1 MHARHSI
8 PLWSIWL
15 PFVALAVAALEIGGV
30 VHPTSPVFVIPAVLL
45 LGGSVFAAVLHA
57 EILGAKVGEPLGSII
72 LAGCVTLLE
81 VALIISIMLSGLESA
96 EEVARDTVFAAVMI
110 VLNGIIGLCL
120 VRGGRLYHEQNFK
133 LDAASAALAV
143 LGTLSTLAFVL
154 PNFAVS
160 GPAGQYTWAQLL
172 VVSLCCLVL
181 YGVFLL
187 VQTVLHRNY
196 FVDEPSIDNHQIH
209 AVDEANEDDAIV
221 DPQEAFFPAAQ
232 DKPSNRMTTTS
243 AMMLPVSL
251 LVVILLAEQLS
262 HPLDIAISAAGLPH
276 TLVGIVIAA
285 LVLLPEGISSVQA
298 AGKNRIQQSI
308 NLVLGSALASI
319 GMSIPIVALVAIFL
333 GRQLTLG
340 LNAEQTVLL
349 LLTLFVSTLTLGTG
363 RTTVLQGAVHL
374 VIFAV
379 FVLLTLVP

>member
-1 MHARHSI
+1 MHARQSI
-8 PLWSIWL
+8 PSWSLWL
-15 PFVALAVAALEIGGV
+15 PVIALVVAGLEVGGII
-30 VHPTSPVFVIPAVLL
+30 HATSLVFIVPAVLL
-45 LGGSVFAAVLHA
+45 LGGSVFASVLHA
-57 EILGAKVGEPLGSII
+57 EVLGAKVGEPLGSII
-72 LAGCVTLLE
+72 LAGCVTLIE
-81 VALIISIMLSGLESA
+81 VALIISVMLTGLESA

-120 VRGGRLYHEQNFK
+120 VRGGRIYHEQSFK

-160 GPAGQYTWAQLL
+160 GPAAQYTSGQLL

-181 YGVFLL
+181 YGVFLF
-187 VQTVLHRNY
+187 VQTVRHRNY
-196 FVDEPSIDNHQIH
+196 FIDEPIPVAKP
-209 AVDEANEDDAIV
+209 AVEPVEAGEDGGD
-221 DPQEAFFPAAQ
+221 AFFPTAQ
-232 DKPSNRMTTTS
+232 HKPSKRMTATS
-243 AMMLPVSL
+243 ALMLPLSL
-251 LVVILLAEQLS
+251 LVVILLAEALS
-262 HPLDIAISAAGLPH
+262 HPLDIAINAAGLPH

-319 GMSIPIVALVAIFL
+319 GMSIPIVALFSIFI
-333 GRQLTLG
+333 GEPLTLG

-379 FVLLTLVP
+379 FVLLTVVP